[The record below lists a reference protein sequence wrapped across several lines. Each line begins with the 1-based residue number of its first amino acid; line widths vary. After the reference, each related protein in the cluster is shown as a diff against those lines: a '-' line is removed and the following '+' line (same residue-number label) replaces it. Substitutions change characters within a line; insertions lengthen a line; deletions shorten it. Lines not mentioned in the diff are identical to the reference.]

1 MSSVWNTH
9 STPSGTDI
17 MSLKSPFIQWW
28 NFPVNMVILT
38 VFTVCISFIAV
49 SQIHRVLA
57 SWLDDYLPA
66 FINEHVN
73 WPVSVDLIGTNII
86 LRFFIFDALGSL
98 NKAVF
103 VTQYFSLPAV
113 VPWPPV
119 AVATLC
125 HNCLGLARV
134 YLCQCLESLSITLYA
149 AIFLRFPFPE
159 LKCSRTFNNAVII
172 VLLFKL
178 SLRQW
183 WHMVGFLS
191 SNMYIVTPHLM
202 QTADRRIAQN

>member
-1 MSSVWNTH
+1 MVELPSKYGHLDCIYSLYQFHCSKSNSS
-9 STPSGTDI
+9 SSCLMIGRLP
-17 MSLKSPFIQWW
+17 
-28 NFPVNMVILT
+28 
-38 VFTVCISFIAV
+38 
-49 SQIHRVLA
+49 
-57 SWLDDYLPA
+57 PA

-125 HNCLGLARV
+125 HNCVGLARV

>member
-57 SWLDDYLPA
+57 SRLDDYLPA

-73 WPVSVDLIGTNII
+73 WPEL
-86 LRFFIFDALGSL
+86 
-98 NKAVF
+98 
-103 VTQYFSLPAV
+103 AV

-125 HNCLGLARV
+125 HSCVRLARV
-134 YLCQCLESLSITLYA
+134 YLRQCLESLSITLYA